1 MTSAFL
7 IQTLG
12 SLVAVLL
19 LAGLA
24 WWAKIARAAPDL
36 DADNARVLLAEE
48 FPDHAIGPV
57 WIAADKCCAVAR
69 SGDEALILY
78 RSGDGHVAR
87 HMPWA
92 RLAEGKAAGGFV
104 QLRLGDVTAP
114 RTRFALAEGTAWP
127 PSSDISVESRT

>member
-12 SLVAVLL
+12 SLVAILL

-48 FPDHAIGPV
+48 FP
-57 WIAADKCCAVAR
+57 
-69 SGDEALILY
+69 
-78 RSGDGHVAR
+78 
-87 HMPWA
+87 
-92 RLAEGKAAGGFV
+92 
-104 QLRLGDVTAP
+104 
-114 RTRFALAEGTAWP
+114 
-127 PSSDISVESRT
+127 